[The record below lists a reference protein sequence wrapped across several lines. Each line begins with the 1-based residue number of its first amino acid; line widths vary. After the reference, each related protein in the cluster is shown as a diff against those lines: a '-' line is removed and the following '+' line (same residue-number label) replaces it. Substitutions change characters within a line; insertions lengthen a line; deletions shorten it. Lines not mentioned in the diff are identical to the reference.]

1 MSTEIAKRQTTEID
15 FTTEQ
20 IDVMRKTIAKDATPI
35 EFDLFLNIAKSAG
48 LNPFHRQVFFVKRG
62 GIGQTTASVDGLRLI
77 AHRTG
82 QYRGQVGPMWCGL
95 DGEWKDVWIEQTPPA
110 AAKVGVWREGF
121 SEPLWAVANFNA
133 YCANTPIWKKM
144 PELMIAK
151 CAESLALRRAFPLEM
166 CGLYSSEELESE
178 DFTQKSVINAE
189 IVQEK
194 TQALAQGDSG
204 QVKKDV
210 YVDCTSD
217 KNWLVSQL
225 AIRGVRNV
233 GSVDYQTAA
242 RAWHTW
248 SIGRDKAEVKE
259 KLNADVGKELG
270 Q

>member
-1 MSTEIAKRQTTEID
+1 
-15 FTTEQ
+15 
-20 IDVMRKTIAKDATPI
+20 
-35 EFDLFLNIAKSAG
+35 
-48 LNPFHRQVFFVKRG
+48 
-62 GIGQTTASVDGLRLI
+62 
-77 AHRTG
+77 
-82 QYRGQVGPMWCGL
+82 MWCGL

-121 SEPLWAVANFNA
+121 SEPLWAVANFSA

-189 IVQEK
+189 IVPEK
-194 TQALAQGDSG
+194 TQTLAQGGSEP
-204 QVKKDV
+204 VKKDV
-210 YVDCTSD
+210 YVDCNAD
-217 KNWLVSQL
+217 KNWLVNQL
-225 AIRGVRNV
+225 ALRGMMNDQ
-233 GSVDYQTAA
+233 SDEYTTAA

-248 SIGRDKAEVKE
+248 AIGRDKRDVRA
-259 KLNADVGKELG
+259 KLDADVGKELG